1 MLSVW
6 SNTSLGTAVK
16 IDVIDSLVS
25 YSLFIL
31 SVCFVCTNMSVHI
44 PCCMCGGQRTLLGVG
59 LYFPLCFFSA
69 VYTRLFGS
77 QASRPVSASHLPTEA
92 LRQATLAFS
101 ALPVLWVFEL
111 RPSRLCGVLVS
122 FCCCNKA
129 L

>member
-16 IDVIDSLVS
+16 IDVIESLVS

-44 PCCMCGGQRTLLGVG
+44 PCCVCGGQRTLGVG
-59 LYFPLCFFSA
+59 LYFPLCLSQGLCFSA

-92 LRQATLAFS
+92 LGQATLAFCIQ
-101 ALPVLWVFEL
+101 LF
-111 RPSRLCGVLVS
+111 LCSGCLSSGPHVCVA
-122 FCCCNKA
+122 F
-129 L
+129 